1 LAALASTVVDE
12 TAFPVAPPN
21 GDKSSKILRRKIDGV
36 VSTFQKTL
44 ANIDVLTGRV
54 PTRR

>member
-1 LAALASTVVDE
+1 LAASASTVVDE
-12 TAFPVAPPN
+12 TAFPVTPPN